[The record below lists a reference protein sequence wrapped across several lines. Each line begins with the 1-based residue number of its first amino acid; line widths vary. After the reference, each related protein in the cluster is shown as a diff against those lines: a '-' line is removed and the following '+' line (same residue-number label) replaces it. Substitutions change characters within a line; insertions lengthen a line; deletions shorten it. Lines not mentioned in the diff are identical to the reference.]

1 MVRKIAAIFISIV
14 KVGLLA
20 GATQVFLGSGG
31 LIPGASGL
39 SLAFW
44 SVPLFVFAGLLLA
57 SDLVRI
63 LRHDSWA
70 PAISLLLSRLGF
82 AQLAFSALNG
92 LEALANEMALKPG
105 YETAGQALK
114 PYLGHIAQLGP
125 WALALII
132 IQGAYA
138 AAKPILA
145 KVAPPLVP
153 DQELYVPQDLPRSMA
168 RSGLLASLAFLF
180 FHPRGLV
187 GLWVGLDLGYFQM
200 PVYLFAFGR
209 LLSDAVATFGRGLWR
224 YQVAIALS
232 GISWAVLTYVGLSS
246 LPMLVERLSAQPVL
260 SIAATQLMPYAIH
273 TSLLGLWLMALIL
286 AVSLYRM
293 LQPYVTPDLEP
304 PQWPVIASPV
314 RTLIINNILS
324 VLTYLLFHPNG
335 YIGIDSGLDLGLLQ
349 VPLYAFC
356 GLRLAGDLVGFFGR
370 ALWRY
375 AAQRSLYGGAW
386 ALLAVFSLLDIPYFI
401 DTLSNNPYFG
411 AVGRFL
417 DPYLRLLTPLAYW
430 LTGYIALTTV
440 FYASVVYRNR
450 PQLSWAYIRLPA
462 NEWWVAHSLNR
473 SFLLALI
480 TYLLFNPP
488 GLLGIWFNLR
498 LPFVALPIY
507 LLIGMLLTSD
517 LFKMLG
523 TGRWRYGLFAVIS
536 DRQLGK
542 ALLREL
548 ESLDRAALAG
558 FEEDLETLQGLL
570 KDPARAEEAEQR
582 LSSMKEA
589 QARGEGRLRRA
600 RQVHREALEAQRRG
614 EEFLRHQQ
622 FSEVEGVL
630 KGVLERLARANQD
643 LDHSDTALEKAIAD
657 NVQDVHR
664 SLLNCQMGRGA
675 ARMEQA
681 ELSYRQHRYQ
691 DAVTGFEG
699 ALTHLRPARQ
709 YALNHNLRE
718 SIKQIQDLIQQAE
731 GELEQCGKALREPVP
746 IPVAVPL
753 PAGVLHERY
762 ELVRALGG
770 GGQADVYEAR
780 RRLDGIRVAIKVPR
794 GVAGGVHTLN
804 SAAYNELEQEA
815 DVWKKLEHPNIVRLL
830 EVGLQPFPWL
840 VMEYMENGSLRERL
854 GRPDRIPLKEALAI
868 AIAVCKAVEYAHHAG
883 VRCHRDLKPDN
894 ILFNADRV
902 AKVADW
908 GMARNFLSL
917 SLGQDYQGTFDYSA
931 PEQLDRAQFGEI
943 GHHTDVFA
951 LGITLYEMF
960 TGRHPFRAPEEVN
973 AGPFIAIERI
983 KDSSYEVQPPSQFNP
998 NLPSSLD
1005 PVLLRALMRR
1015 RVRGER
1021 YGEMLLLRE
1030 DLEALQEELG

>member
-1 MVRKIAAIFISIV
+1 MVRKITAIFISIV

-63 LRHDSWA
+63 LRHDPWA
-70 PAISLLLSRLGF
+70 PAVSLLLFRLGF

-92 LEALANEMALKPG
+92 LEALANEMVSKPG
-105 YETAGQALK
+105 YEAAGQALK
-114 PYLGHIAQLGP
+114 PYFGHIARLSL
-125 WALALII
+125 WAAALITL
-132 IQGAYA
+132 QGAYVA
-138 AAKPILA
+138 ARHFLA
-145 KVAPPLVP
+145 KVTPLHVP
-153 DQELYVPQDLPRSMA
+153 DQQLYVPQDLARSIA

-180 FHPRGLV
+180 FHPLGLV
-187 GLWVGLDLGYFQM
+187 SLWVGLDLGYLQM
-200 PVYLFAFGR
+200 PVYLFALGR
-209 LLSDAVATFGRGLWR
+209 LLSDVVATFGRGLWR

-232 GISWAVLTYVGLSS
+232 GISWAVLAYVGLSS
-246 LPMLVERLSAQPVL
+246 LPMLVERLSAQPAL
-260 SIAATQLMPYAIH
+260 SIAATRLMPYAMH
-273 TSLLGLWLMALIL
+273 TSLLGIWLMALIL
-286 AVSLYRM
+286 AVSVYRM
-293 LQPYVTPDLEP
+293 LQPYVTLHLEP

-324 VLTYLLFHPNG
+324 ALTYLLFHPNG
-335 YIGIDSGLDLGLLQ
+335 YVGIDSGLDLGLFQ
-349 VPLYAFC
+349 IPLYAFC
-356 GLRLAGDLVGFFGR
+356 GLRLAGDMAGFFGR

-375 AAQRSLYGGAW
+375 AAQRSLHGAAW
-386 ALLAVFSLLDIPYFI
+386 ALLTVFSLLDIPYFI
-401 DTLSNNPYFG
+401 DALSNNPYFG
-411 AVGRFL
+411 SVGRFL

-430 LTGYIALTTV
+430 LTGYIALVTV

-450 PQLSWAYIRLPA
+450 PQLSWAYTRLPA
-462 NEWWVAHSLNR
+462 NEWWVAQRLNR
-473 SFLLALI
+473 SFLLALT

-507 LLIGMLLTSD
+507 LLIGMLLTSN

-523 TGRWRYGLFAVIS
+523 TGRWRFGLFAVIS
-536 DRQLGK
+536 DRQLAK
-542 ALLREL
+542 ALRREL
-548 ESLDRAALAG
+548 ESLDRVAFAE
-558 FEEDLETLQGLL
+558 FEEDVGTLQGLL

-582 LSSMKEA
+582 LSSLKEA
-589 QARGEGRLRRA
+589 YARGEGRLRRA
-600 RQVHREALEAQRRG
+600 RHVHREALEAQRRG

-622 FSEVEGVL
+622 FNEAEGVL
-630 KGVLERLARANQD
+630 KGVLDRLARANQD
-643 LDHSDTALEKAIAD
+643 LDHSDTELEKAIAN
-657 NVQDVHR
+657 NVQEVHR
-664 SLLNCQMGRGA
+664 SLLHCHIGRGT

-681 ELSYRQHRYQ
+681 RSSHRQNRHQEALR
-691 DAVTGFEG
+691 GFEEV
-699 ALTHLRPARQ
+699 LPLLRLARQ
-709 YALNHNLRE
+709 YATEHNLQE
-718 SIKQIQDLIQQAE
+718 EGQHVQDLIQQAE
-731 GELEQCGKALREPVP
+731 GELEQCREALKEPVP
-746 IPVAVPL
+746 LPIAVPL
-753 PAGVLHERY
+753 PVGVLHERY
-762 ELVRALGG
+762 ELMRALGG

-780 RRLDGIRVAIKVPR
+780 RRSDGLRVAIKVPR
-794 GVAGGVHTLN
+794 GVAGGVLTLN

-917 SLGQDYQGTFDYSA
+917 SLGQGYQGTIDYSA

-983 KDSSYEVQPPSQFNP
+983 KDSSYGVPPPSQFNP
-998 NLPSSLD
+998 NLPSNLD